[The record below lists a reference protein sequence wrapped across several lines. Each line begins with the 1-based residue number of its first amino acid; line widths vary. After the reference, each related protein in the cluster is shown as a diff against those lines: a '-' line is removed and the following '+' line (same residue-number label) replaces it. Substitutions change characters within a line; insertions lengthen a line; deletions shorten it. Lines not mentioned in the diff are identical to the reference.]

1 MVNTLDGTMTGR
13 RRKSESDLIWFFQ
26 VAETFTFTLD
36 DHDHDHD
43 HDHDNGESHDH
54 DDDHENEINPED
66 DLPVLKDVAR
76 LDNCVTVIDACN
88 FDATFNTGD
97 FLSDRFEVD
106 NPDDDRTVVHLMID
120 QIEFANIIVLN
131 KVDMVKPADLDRIKK
146 ECFLKIRLSLR
157 ARLS

>member
-1 MVNTLDGTMTGR
+1 MGRPRDEDDGKNSR
-13 RRKSESDLIWFFQ
+13 SKFKWYFK

-36 DHDHDHD
+36 DHDHDH
-43 HDHDNGESHDH
+43 EHDH
-54 DDDHENEINPED
+54 DDDHEAQDRDSEDDRENEINPED

-146 ECFLKIRLSLR
+146 ESFQTTIRIFHF
-157 ARLS
+157 

>member
-1 MVNTLDGTMTGR
+1 MYFLNL
-13 RRKSESDLIWFFQ
+13 KWFFQ

-36 DHDHDHD
+36 DHDHDHE
-43 HDHDNGESHDH
+43 HDHDE
-54 DDDHENEINPED
+54 DHEAEDRDQEDDREHEVSPED

-106 NPDDDRTVVHLMID
+106 NPDDDRTVVQGQVIL
-120 QIEFANIIVLN
+120 L
-131 KVDMVKPADLDRIKK
+131 
-146 ECFLKIRLSLR
+146 IRLVLVSNSAIL
-157 ARLS
+157 LLY

>member
-1 MVNTLDGTMTGR
+1 MGHI
-13 RRKSESDLIWFFQ
+13 IWPISFRSSLRYGYFQ

-36 DHDHDHD
+36 DHDHDHHHD
-43 HDHDNGESHDH
+43 HDHDHDH
-54 DDDHENEINPED
+54 VDEDDRAPEINPED

-106 NPDDDRTVVHLMID
+106 NEDDDRTVVHLMID

-146 ECFLKIRLSLR
+146 ACFILWLSKEPDWTLKSDQF
-157 ARLS
+157 